1 MIVIAKKEFTYGI
14 VMAVMFFVILA
25 IMFSPLFSGK
35 TAFEAADDF
44 FNAISKGSTYY
55 MPALAKQ
62 GEPWN
67 GKLFEVSLKFADKE
81 AAGRAGKLLAA
92 SGAQVSGDGAQ
103 LKVAGDLGKISA
115 AALADSDAMFRNKGK
130 EVADRYGFPER
141 EVLLG
146 WWTAFKEMDK
156 DLKRQ
161 KKFDEA
167 AWLVTLS
174 KRGVEV
180 GYNFYRIEA
189 KKASAAAGMLT
200 LTLIFYVAYT
210 MWWGYAV
217 LFLFEGLG
225 LQMKPGAK
233 KEV

>member
-1 MIVIAKKEFTYGI
+1 MIVVAKKEFSYGMGMTVI
-14 VMAVMFFVILA
+14 FFAILA
-25 IMFSPLFSGK
+25 IMFSPMFGNK
-35 TAFEAADDF
+35 NAFEAADDF

-55 MPALAKQ
+55 MPSLAKQ
-62 GEPWN
+62 VEPWS
-67 GKLFEVSLKFADKE
+67 GKLFDVALKFADQE
-81 AAGRAGKLLAA
+81 TAGRAGKLFTTA
-92 SGAQVSGDGAQ
+92 GANVSGEGAQ

-115 AALADSDAMFRNKGK
+115 AALADSDAMFQNKGK
-130 EVADRYGFPER
+130 EVADRYGFPEK

-167 AWLVTLS
+167 RWLGTLS

-189 KKASAAAGMLT
+189 KKASAAAGMLA
-200 LTLIFYVAYT
+200 LSLIFYVAYT

-217 LFLFEGLG
+217 LFLCEGLG

>member
-1 MIVIAKKEFTYGI
+1 MIVVVKKEFNYGI
-14 VMAVMFFVILA
+14 AMTVIFFAILA
-25 IMFSPLFSGK
+25 FMFSPMFGGK

-55 MPALAKQ
+55 MPALAEQ
-62 GEPWN
+62 GESWK
-67 GKLFEVSLKFADKE
+67 GKLIEVSLKFSDRE
-81 AAGRAGKLLAA
+81 TAGRAEKLFTAA
-92 SGAQVSGDGAQ
+92 GAKVSGEGAQR
-103 LKVAGDLGKISA
+103 KVAGDLGKISA
-115 AALADSDAMFRNKGK
+115 AALADSDAMFRTEGQ
-130 EVADRYGFPER
+130 EVADRYGFPEK
-141 EVLLG
+141 EVLLV

-161 KKFDEA
+161 KKFAEA
-167 AWLVTLS
+167 RWLGTLT

-180 GYNFYRIEA
+180 GYNFYGIEA
-189 KKASAAAGMLT
+189 KKATTAAGMLT
-200 LTLIFYVAYT
+200 LSLVFYVGYT

-217 LFLFEGLG
+217 LFIFEGLG

>member
-1 MIVIAKKEFTYGI
+1 MIVVAKKEFTYGI
-14 VMAVMFFVILA
+14 AMTAIFFVILA
-25 IMFSPLFSGK
+25 SMFSPMFGGK

-55 MPALAKQ
+55 MPALAEQ
-62 GEPWN
+62 VESWM
-67 GKLFEVSLKFADKE
+67 GKRVEVSLKFADQE
-81 AAGRAGKLLAA
+81 TAGRAGKLFTTA
-92 SGAQVSGDGAQ
+92 GATVNGEGAQ

-115 AALADSDAMFRNKGK
+115 AALADSDAMFQNKGK
-130 EVADRYGFPER
+130 EVADRYGYPEKV
-141 EVLLG
+141 VLLG

-167 AWLVTLS
+167 RWLGTLT

-180 GYNFYRIEA
+180 AYNFYGIEA
-189 KKASAAAGMLT
+189 KKATAAAGMLT
-200 LTLIFYVAYT
+200 LSLLFYVAYT

-217 LFLFEGLG
+217 LFIFEGLG

-233 KEV
+233 KET